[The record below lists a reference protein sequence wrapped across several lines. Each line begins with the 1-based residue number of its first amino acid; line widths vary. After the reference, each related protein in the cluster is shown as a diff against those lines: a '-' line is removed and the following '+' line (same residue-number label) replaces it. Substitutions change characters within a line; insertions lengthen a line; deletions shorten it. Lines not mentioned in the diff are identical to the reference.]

1 MDTLRSFESC
11 GDKGV
16 YRQMSCRGI
25 TRDSAVLYRLLKQT
39 IEASKKRN
47 MTVRV
52 TNIKKKKR
60 KWTIVRKLE
69 IKLQFPYVDPTQ
81 HEHRT
86 AVYVHLQYHC
96 A

>member
-47 MTVRV
+47 KDCQSDKH
-52 TNIKKKKR
+52 IKR
-60 KWTIVRKLE
+60 KRVKG
-69 IKLQFPYVDPTQ
+69 
-81 HEHRT
+81 
-86 AVYVHLQYHC
+86 
-96 A
+96 